1 MYLFYLKLFNI
12 LIGIFKDAFA
22 MYCYVLNTIKLTMP
36 QRIAMLSIIVIGSF
50 MLPELTREPFVTFI
64 ISLIGGVS

>member
-1 MYLFYLKLFNI
+1 
-12 LIGIFKDAFA
+12 
-22 MYCYVLNTIKLTMP
+22 
-36 QRIAMLSIIVIGSF
+36 VIGSF